1 MKKVIL
7 GLFCTLCCVLGIAQE
22 QANRPVKKV
31 YVIFKT
37 HFDLGYTELSS
48 AVEQRYVK
56 NFIPK
61 AVHLA
66 EQLRAEGGKARY
78 VWTTGTWLID
88 AYLRQAT
95 VQEAQKLEEAIEKG
109 DIVWNAAPYT
119 IQSESASKDL
129 FEGMLKLSERLDAK
143 YGKKTLAAKMTDVPG
158 HTRSIISP
166 LYDAGIRFL
175 HIGVNNCSAI
185 PVVPYLCRW
194 RNTDGKEI
202 ILMYQSDYGTESI
215 LPDGQTVLSFN
226 FTGDNNG
233 PHTAEQV
240 KAIFAGLQQRYPQ
253 AELITTSLNDV
264 AKEVQKMSGQLPV
277 LTSEIGDTWIFGY
290 ASAPLAMARYRALM
304 RLYSEWLQT
313 GKLDRK
319 SDTAVNFAVSLG
331 LFAEHTWG
339 IDHLV
344 YLKNEDKYNVDVF
357 NASRNLPEF
366 QFAEKSWQEK
376 ANRIDEAIALL
387 PGNLKQEAFEMLK
400 PIGQVVPWETSKND
414 KEKPGNWDGS
424 IRFSYQGA
432 ECSLGQ
438 VAYQTYS
445 PEDYEQ
451 YIKDYNVKERC
462 GGLAYYFT
470 KPGLEHTNAQ
480 SATVVARS
488 NKAFFRKAG
497 KKEITAC
504 LLSFPAD
511 RRIDSK
517 VFPQQV
523 YNQYFVSPDGKSI
536 EMTVSLLNKPA
547 VRFPEAYWV
556 SFFPSDVI
564 SIFADKM
571 GMPVDVSDVASGGN
585 RQMHGIDNY
594 VDIVT
599 GKGVI
604 RITSLDAPVV
614 SVGERRAMNYS
625 LYYPDIHS
633 GIHFCLFNNLWTTN
647 FNAWWEGSLSYRFK
661 IEYLTKE
668 RRDLLGL

>member
-1 MKKVIL
+1 M
-7 GLFCTLCCVLGIAQE
+7 GLARGET
-22 QANRPVKKV
+22 NPSVKKV

-37 HFDLGYTELSS
+37 HFDLGYTDLSS

-61 AVHLA
+61 AIDLA
-66 EQLRAEGGKARY
+66 EQLRAEGGKAGY

-95 VQEAQKLEEAIEKG
+95 SQEAQKLEKAIERG

-119 IQSESASKDL
+119 IQSESVGKDL
-129 FEGMLKLSERLDAK
+129 FKSMLRLSERLDAK
-143 YGKKTLAAKMTDVPG
+143 YGKKTIAAKMTDVPG

-166 LYDAGIRFL
+166 LYDAGIQFL
-175 HIGVNNCSAI
+175 HIGVNNCSTI

-194 RNTDGKEI
+194 RNIDGKEI
-202 ILMYQSDYGTESI
+202 ILMYQSDYGTDSV

-240 KAIFAGLQQRYPQ
+240 RAIFAGLQQRYPQ
-253 AELITTSLNDV
+253 AEIITTSLNEV
-264 AKEVQKMSGQLPV
+264 VKELQKMAGELPV

-290 ASAPLAMARYRALM
+290 ASSPLAMARYRALM
-304 RLYSEWLQT
+304 RLYSEWLKT
-313 GKLDRK
+313 EKLDEK
-319 SDTAVNFAVSLG
+319 SDTAINFAVSLG

-344 YLKNEDKYNVDVF
+344 HLKNWDKYDPDIF

-376 ANRIDEAIALL
+376 ANRINEALALL
-387 PGNLKQEAFEMLK
+387 PDNLKREALEILK
-400 PIGQVVPWETSKND
+400 PIGQVAPLETTKND
-414 KEKPGNWDGS
+414 KIKPLNWDGS
-424 IRFSYQGA
+424 VYFSYNGV
-432 ECSLGQ
+432 ECTLGQ

-445 PEDYEQ
+445 PDDYEQ

-470 KPGLEHTNAQ
+470 KPGLEHTKAQ
-480 SATVVARS
+480 SATIVAR
-488 NKAFFRKAG
+488 NDKAFSRKTG
-497 KKEITAC
+497 KSEIINC
-504 LLSFPAD
+504 LLSFPPD
-511 RRIDSK
+511 KRIDSR

-523 YNQYFVSPDGKSI
+523 YNQYTVSSDGKNI

-556 SFFPSDVI
+556 SFFPSDII

-571 GMPVDVSDVASGGN
+571 GMPIDVSDVVSGGN
-585 RQMHGIDNY
+585 RQMHGINNY

-599 GKGVI
+599 GKGMI

-614 SVGERRAMNYS
+614 SVGERRAMNHS
-625 LYYPDIHS
+625 LYYPDINS

-647 FNAWWEGSLSYRFK
+647 FNAWWSGSLSYRFK
-661 IEYLTKE
+661 IEYLVK
-668 RRDLLGL
+668 